1 MSSLTLPIII
11 ATSAFSIL
19 AFSKTELMARY
30 QFNAYM
36 IHKRRQWYRFFS
48 HALLHAD
55 WMHLIINMVVLFS
68 FGASTEYHF
77 NGYLK
82 NSGTLAYLGLYVSSV
97 FVSSL
102 STYFKHKNNPSYNAV
117 GASGAV
123 SAVLFAHVL
132 FSPFSKVYLYG
143 LLPLSSLLWAVLYV
157 AYSVW
162 SSRNASDNVNHDAHL
177 WGGLYGVL
185 YCIVVCPG
193 ALSSFLFQLEH
204 LR

>member
-1 MSSLTLPIII
+1 
-11 ATSAFSIL
+11 
-19 AFSKTELMARY
+19 MARY
-30 QFNAYM
+30 RFNAFM

-55 WMHLIINMVVLFS
+55 WMHLIINMFVLYS
-68 FGASTEYHF
+68 FGNSTQELFTGRLSEIGLGSY
-77 NGYLK
+77 GPI
-82 NSGTLAYLGLYVSSV
+82 AYLGLYISSI

-102 STYFKHKNNPSYNAV
+102 STYFKYKNNPNYNAV

-123 SAVLFAHVL
+123 SAILFAHVFFL
-132 FSPFSKVYLYG
+132 PFQKIYLYG
-143 LLPLSSLLWAVLYV
+143 ILPLSSILFAVLYV

-162 SSRNASDNVNHDAHL
+162 SSRNASDNVNHEAHL

-193 ALSSFLFQLEH
+193 SLSYFLNQLQQG
-204 LR
+204 R

>member
-1 MSSLTLPIII
+1 MPSLTLPIII

-55 WMHLIINMVVLFS
+55 WMHLIINMFVLYS
-68 FGASTEYHF
+68 FGNSTQELFTGRLSEIGLGSY
-77 NGYLK
+77 GPI
-82 NSGTLAYLGLYVSSV
+82 AYLGLYISSI

-102 STYFKHKNNPSYNAV
+102 STYFKYKNNPNYNAV

-123 SAVLFAHVL
+123 SAILFAHVFCCHSIKFISTEYYL
-132 FSPFSKVYLYG
+132 FNPSFIRFLMWLTACGV
-143 LLPLSSLLWAVLYV
+143 AVM
-157 AYSVW
+157 
-162 SSRNASDNVNHDAHL
+162 HP
-177 WGGLYGVL
+177 
-185 YCIVVCPG
+185 IM
-193 ALSSFLFQLEH
+193 
-204 LR
+204 